1 MCSDSTS
8 QNKTLYGVE
17 NVITGEREV
26 NGKVKGRFK
35 RVETYIRYMEKAPY
49 FL

>member
-8 QNKTLYGVE
+8 RNKTLYGVE

-35 RVETYIRYMEKAPY
+35 RVDVYWVYGESPV